1 MTKKSYSLKEAS
13 ELTGFSV
20 ATLRKAIN
28 NNELAAFRTSAAK
41 NSKQAIRAHHLEEWL
56 DYCEENFA
64 A

>member
-1 MTKKSYSLKEAS
+1 MTKMSYSLKEAS

-20 ATLRKAIN
+20 STLRKAIN
-28 NNELAAFRTSAAK
+28 NKELPALRSCSAENAK
-41 NSKQAIRAHHLEEWL
+41 QVIRARHLEEWL